1 MCEAAALARDNKASN
16 LDLAITTRQSVR
28 TFRPDPVD
36 RATVEEI
43 LALASRSPSGSNIQ
57 PWKVR
62 VLADEPR
69 AKLTQAILGAIA
81 SDGHEGSRR
90 EWNYYPQRWREP
102 FLGRRRR
109 IGWTC
114 IGAIMTA
121 ARARR
126 LDTRARAAFADVHTI
141 NPRRDRHSAE
151 RGRHLRT
158 RAWLRGPLR
167 FRQPPRDRAS
177 ISHRIHHLPQFLSG

>member
-1 MCEAAALARDNKASN
+1 MCEAAALARDNKAD

-121 ARARR
+121 ARARG
-126 LDTRARAAFADVHTI
+126 LDTRAQDSPTCTRSIRGVTDIPQNEVVICALALGCADL
-141 NPRRDRHSAE
+141 SASVNRLE
-151 RGRHLRT
+151 T
-158 RAWLRGPLR
+158 E
-167 FRQPPRDRAS
+167 RAS
-177 ISHRIHHLPQFLSG
+177 VTEFITFHSF

>member
-1 MCEAAALARDNKASN
+1 MCEAAALARDNKASDV
-16 LDLAITTRQSVR
+16 DLAITTRQSVR

-90 EWNYYPQRWREP
+90 EWNCAD
-102 FLGRRRR
+102 LS
-109 IGWTC
+109 
-114 IGAIMTA
+114 ASVN
-121 ARARR
+121 R
-126 LDTRARAAFADVHTI
+126 LET
-141 NPRRDRHSAE
+141 E
-151 RGRHLRT
+151 
-158 RAWLRGPLR
+158 
-167 FRQPPRDRAS
+167 RAS
-177 ISHRIHHLPQFLSG
+177 VTEFITFHSF